1 MVSPGDWF
9 FLTTAK
15 KEGDAHPF
23 QSAGNPQTR
32 SSPLTSGFIVGL
44 NFAIEGPASGTGARN
59 GNGFLAASK
68 RMESALYF
76 RDDCARTDEI
86 AFE

>member
-1 MVSPGDWF
+1 
-9 FLTTAK
+9 
-15 KEGDAHPF
+15 
-23 QSAGNPQTR
+23 
-32 SSPLTSGFIVGL
+32 LTSGFIVGL